1 MLLHR
6 KSIYCIYPDILVVG
20 VACVVLE
27 TSFIFFLHCV
37 AKSNWY
43 KKVQTKKKLKK
54 FSSESLGKTIFRWGI
69 CYSRTECGFE
79 LYWFSWCQTWCY
91 KGEAYQICQGN
102 PSEGNA
108 PSCWCQWFLWNQES
122 LLPGVSQFFSLANL
136 IHFVSRFAYISCLI
150 CREKNQVKNQ
160 IWNKEFS
167 KFT

>member
-1 MLLHR
+1 MLFFLL
-6 KSIYCIYPDILVVG
+6 KKCYWWQGSLSCFSTLQDLLCLFDVKIKKIGVVAQKKYLLYISRHSSG
-20 VACVVLE
+20 WCSMCGFG

-69 CYSRTECGFE
+69 CHSRTECGFE

-108 PSCWCQWFLWNQES
+108 PSCWC
-122 LLPGVSQFFSLANL
+122 
-136 IHFVSRFAYISCLI
+136 
-150 CREKNQVKNQ
+150 
-160 IWNKEFS
+160 
-167 KFT
+167 